1 MNGRNGCPRFH
12 RKLMCPASH
21 AIPASLRQLGSATS
35 TTVSCT
41 RSSPLMPPRARIPPD
56 PGLTLTTAAAKWAAS
71 RGRLPFGLAHLTRAG
86 GSPRPRAPR
95 THDPRGPWPSAPTSG
110 RRRCRGAAPGGSAA
124 LGGSPTRRTR
134 GARVVS
140 TFGNVVGQR
149 DAPVLA
155 SCWTGCG
162 VRNRFDRMR
171 SAPGVPGADRPWG
184 DRAAVPCRPV
194 THAGARSHDVPAV
207 RHTLQR
213 SHAWFPSRSA
223 PGWHGHRYQRSP
235 AGRGHVPYG

>member
-1 MNGRNGCPRFH
+1 MGVHGWGRWYAYMTCEWPEWVPPFSQ
-12 RKLMCPASH
+12 K
-21 AIPASLRQLGSATS
+21 TY
-35 TTVSCT
+35 VSRVTC
-41 RSSPLMPPRARIPPD
+41 R
-56 PGLTLTTAAAKWAAS
+56 PGLEPAAARRREREVGCRSVS
-71 RGRLPFGLAHLTRAG
+71 RTDRAG
-86 GSPRPRAPR
+86 GSPRARAPR

-124 LGGSPTRRTR
+124 LGGSPTPRTR